1 MTRLTLTG
9 AGGGPHP
16 FVNPSSISGCLQFVE
31 MDRGV
36 EESDGS
42 TPENGENIQDWKDEW
57 SGSDRDFT
65 QPTVD
70 LQPVYNTSFFDV
82 AGAVFDG
89 SNDNL
94 YDRVNDEM
102 NFDYDDNFY
111 LIVAFKTGAS
121 MLSWQGLYTKQLNAD
136 AENTY
141 AGWFFHIASN
151 TKLSMQIRQDYQNS
165 RSINVNSDTTTLAIN
180 TFYIVEMQYT
190 KPASGFPLTSGAT
203 SYFQLFVNEAAQT
216 LSDASAGDITGSVTS
231 TADVMLGGRG
241 ISGTSVGGASNC
253 IFAAAG
259 CYSGILTTDNRSD
272 LFTYLND
279 KYNP

>member
-1 MTRLTLTG
+1 MAWGPLSGSSSQVITS
-9 AGGGPHP
+9 AGGP
-16 FVNPSSISGCLQFVE
+16 FSPASISGLQQFVE
-31 MDRGV
+31 MDRGIV
-36 EESDGS
+36 PDPISDGD
-42 TPENGENIQDWKDEW
+42 NITGWTDEW

-70 LQPVYNTSFFDV
+70 LQPVYNASFFDV

-111 LIVAFKTGAS
+111 LIVAFKTGGS
-121 MLSWQGLYTKQLNAD
+121 MLSWQGLYAKQLD
-136 AENTY
+136 GGTY
-141 AGWFFHIASN
+141 AGWFFHIAGGGA
-151 TKLSMQIRQDYQNS
+151 KLSMQLRQDYGAS
-165 RSINVNSDTTTLAIN
+165 ESINVNSETTTLAIN

-190 KPASGFPLTSGAT
+190 KPASGFPLKSGAT
-203 SYFQLFVNEAAQT
+203 SYFQLFVNETAQT
-216 LSDASAGDITGSVTS
+216 LSDVSAGDITGSITS

-241 ISGTSVGGASNC
+241 ISGTSVGGESNC

-259 CYSGILTTDNRSD
+259 CYSGILTADNRSD